1 MRPGKCGSFWSFA
14 PETRCTQWEEAGT
27 WKPWYCRPFARALIG
42 ALIARGWPHGRDED
56 AHTAAREAPPDAAD
70 DAFADDLAALL
81 AYTGEKED
89 KDETTI

>member
-1 MRPGKCGSFWSFA
+1 M
-14 PETRCTQWEEAGT
+14 ETMVLQTLCAG
-27 WKPWYCRPFARALIG
+27 AMALIG